1 MLSDEMNTLRP
12 IALVLAAAALALLAA
27 SGPGVRWEAWSW
39 RVGLGLFGGAAY
51 LGIAAALVAVV
62 VLALPRTRQA
72 GLALPLV
79 ALALGLAAAYFPFQ
93 FQRAARAVP
102 PINDITTDTEHP
114 PQFMTAPKSY
124 PGAAFA
130 RQQRAAYPD
139 LAGLALPLPPR
150 DAFAKALA
158 AAQAMGWEVVGEDAG
173 TGRIEAVDSTPWFAF
188 KDDIAV
194 RVAPAGAGSR
204 IDVRSK
210 SRVGRSDLGTN
221 ARRIRAYLERLK

>member
-1 MLSDEMNTLRP
+1 MLADEMNALRP
-12 IALVLAAAALALLAA
+12 IALVLAVAALALLAA

-51 LGIAAALVAVV
+51 LGIAASLVAVA
-62 VLALPRTRQA
+62 VLALRRTRQA
-72 GLALPLV
+72 GLALPVV
-79 ALALGLAAAYFPFQ
+79 ALALGLAAVYVPFQ

-114 PQFMTAPKSY
+114 PQFMTVARPY
-124 PGAAFA
+124 PGPGFA

-139 LAGLALPLPPR
+139 LAGLTLPLPPR

-173 TGRIEAVDSTPWFAF
+173 AGRIEAVDTTPWFAF

-194 RVAPAGAGSR
+194 RVVPAGAGSR

-221 ARRIRAYLERLK
+221 ARRIRAYLKRLK